1 MAGASVTWTS
11 GQFEAWLSR
20 LVATRGVEA
29 PRTKLGRAP
38 HGLTVPLMDGLRV
51 GFLAGSID
59 PEPCFE
65 WPYMHDRDG
74 YSTSRVGRA
83 GARVYRYIYEYV
95 RGPIGELV
103 LDHLCRNRGCV
114 NPHHLEPV
122 THAENI
128 RRGEG
133 VAALN
138 ASKTHCKRGHP
149 FNFENTR
156 HRKTGRACR
165 TCDRA
170 GQQARRSTI
179 HSRASVTRAL

>member
-20 LVATRGVEA
+20 
-29 PRTKLGRAP
+29 
-38 HGLTVPLMDGLRV
+38 
-51 GFLAGSID
+51 
-59 PEPCFE
+59 
-65 WPYMHDRDG
+65 Y
-74 YSTSRVGRA
+74 
-83 GARVYRYIYEYV
+83 
-95 RGPIGELV
+95 
-103 LDHLCRNRGCV
+103 
-114 NPHHLEPV
+114 HLEPV

>member
-20 LVATRGVEA
+20 L
-29 PRTKLGRAP
+29 
-38 HGLTVPLMDGLRV
+38 
-51 GFLAGSID
+51 
-59 PEPCFE
+59 
-65 WPYMHDRDG
+65 
-74 YSTSRVGRA
+74 
-83 GARVYRYIYEYV
+83 
-95 RGPIGELV
+95 
-103 LDHLCRNRGCV
+103 
-114 NPHHLEPV
+114 
-122 THAENI
+122 
-128 RRGEG
+128 
-133 VAALN
+133 AALN

-170 GQQARRSTI
+170 GEQARRSTI

>member
-74 YSTSRVGRA
+74 YSTARVGRA
-83 GARVYRYIYEYV
+83 SARVYRYIYEYV

-114 NPHHLEPV
+114 NPYHLEPV
-122 THAENI
+122 TQAENI

-133 VAALN
+133 
-138 ASKTHCKRGHP
+138 
-149 FNFENTR
+149 
-156 HRKTGRACR
+156 ACR